1 MHKNSQ
7 HSARDS
13 EIVRVSVSLPIAATL
28 YLLTRAAPRSPTTI
42 LSGGTAHVSRG
53 CSTLTDPSAFASL
66 APDPTPSMRTG
77 SPPRSTMAT
86 EARTSLRETVCSG
99 AVVRRRKRRR
109 SRRVAARAHPRRVLA
124 AVCAARHSEARA
136 LCTAPR
142 CAYFRREEA
151 PGRVGR
157 VARAL
162 AAVLWWWCVALLRLV
177 ALCAPPPGPSG
188 AGAPPP
194 PARAA
199 EDAPAAAS
207 AACAGAPAN
216 STDPP
221 PPTPSPEPPDHTGWW
236 WAGACVGGAVLLCA
250 AGALARPHLR
260 RRAAPNAATNPM
272 LSVQVPGCAGMERL
286 GAPGGPRLR
295 HDHRHHHS
303 TLEWEK
309 QQRLQAMVGRLQ
321 EMVEQETR
329 ARSAAAAERLGL
341 PPSIQL
347 PDGEYGQDAHL
358 QLRVPY
364 QQAEL
369 TRSSF
374 QPPPNKCVSDVP
386 EWAGAADARR
396 AQGGGGAGGG
406 KKDGLLQK
414 ATRWWVRMGARP
426 PPAFLPAAPPPC
438 VMVPRR
444 AAPSPPPDA

>member
-1 MHKNSQ
+1 
-7 HSARDS
+7 
-13 EIVRVSVSLPIAATL
+13 
-28 YLLTRAAPRSPTTI
+28 
-42 LSGGTAHVSRG
+42 
-53 CSTLTDPSAFASL
+53 
-66 APDPTPSMRTG
+66 
-77 SPPRSTMAT
+77 
-86 EARTSLRETVCSG
+86 
-99 AVVRRRKRRR
+99 
-109 SRRVAARAHPRRVLA
+109 
-124 AVCAARHSEARA
+124 
-136 LCTAPR
+136 
-142 CAYFRREEA
+142 
-151 PGRVGR
+151 
-157 VARAL
+157 
-162 AAVLWWWCVALLRLV
+162 
-177 ALCAPPPGPSG
+177 
-188 AGAPPP
+188 
-194 PARAA
+194 
-199 EDAPAAAS
+199 
-207 AACAGAPAN
+207 
-216 STDPP
+216 
-221 PPTPSPEPPDHTGWW
+221 
-236 WAGACVGGAVLLCA
+236 
-250 AGALARPHLR
+250 
-260 RRAAPNAATNPM
+260 M

-295 HDHRHHHS
+295 HEHRHHHS
-303 TLEWEK
+303 SLEWEK

-386 EWAGAADARR
+386 EWAGAVDAPSARR
-396 AQGGGGAGGG
+396 GGGAGGGAGAAGAGGAGAGG

-426 PPAFLPAAPPPC
+426 PPAFLPAAAPPPC

>member
-1 MHKNSQ
+1 MCCDLQ
-7 HSARDS
+7 
-13 EIVRVSVSLPIAATL
+13 
-28 YLLTRAAPRSPTTI
+28 
-42 LSGGTAHVSRG
+42 
-53 CSTLTDPSAFASL
+53 
-66 APDPTPSMRTG
+66 
-77 SPPRSTMAT
+77 
-86 EARTSLRETVCSG
+86 
-99 AVVRRRKRRR
+99 
-109 SRRVAARAHPRRVLA
+109 
-124 AVCAARHSEARA
+124 
-136 LCTAPR
+136 
-142 CAYFRREEA
+142 
-151 PGRVGR
+151 
-157 VARAL
+157 
-162 AAVLWWWCVALLRLV
+162 
-177 ALCAPPPGPSG
+177 
-188 AGAPPP
+188 
-194 PARAA
+194 
-199 EDAPAAAS
+199 
-207 AACAGAPAN
+207 
-216 STDPP
+216 
-221 PPTPSPEPPDHTGWW
+221 
-236 WAGACVGGAVLLCA
+236 
-250 AGALARPHLR
+250 
-260 RRAAPNAATNPM
+260 M

>member
-1 MHKNSQ
+1 MAHVLSGGGGDHGGGVNHGSDGAVDG
-7 HSARDS
+7 ARGSELCRPLRRQRWDAGGRIVVYRITARPQFRVKLAACGGRAAAAARS
-13 EIVRVSVSLPIAATL
+13 VAPEIVFGRG
-28 YLLTRAAPRSPTTI
+28 RI
-42 LSGGTAHVSRG
+42 LSGAAPQSPCGRARAS
-53 CSTLTDPSAFASL
+53 ASL
-66 APDPTPSMRTG
+66 RQ
-77 SPPRSTMAT
+77 RS
-86 EARTSLRETVCSG
+86 
-99 AVVRRRKRRR
+99 
-109 SRRVAARAHPRRVLA
+109 PRRPPDEYPGAELT
-124 AVCAARHSEARA
+124 CRFTSR
-136 LCTAPR
+136 P
-142 CAYFRREEA
+142 CAYFGLERA

-157 VARAL
+157 AARAL

-188 AGAPPP
+188 VGAPPLP
-194 PARAA
+194 SVRAA
-199 EDAPAAAS
+199 EDAPSA
-207 AACAGAPAN
+207 AACASAPSN
-216 STDPP
+216 TTEPTPP
-221 PPTPSPEPPDHTGWW
+221 PPPPAAPDTPAHTEWW
-236 WAGACVGGAVLLCA
+236 WAGACVGAAVLLCA
-250 AGALARPHLR
+250 AGALACPHLR
-260 RRAAPNAATNPM
+260 RRNATAAPAALAAPAAVNPM

-309 QQRLQAMVGRLQ
+309 QQTLQAMVGRLQ

-386 EWAGAADARR
+386 EWAGAAEAPAARR
-396 AQGGGGAGGG
+396 GG

-414 ATRWWVRMGARP
+414 ATRWWVRMGTRGA
-426 PPAFLPAAPPPC
+426 PALLPGSAAPTPAV

-444 AAPSPPPDA
+444 AAPAAPPDA

>member
-1 MHKNSQ
+1 M
-7 HSARDS
+7 
-13 EIVRVSVSLPIAATL
+13 PTL
-28 YLLTRAAPRSPTTI
+28 CYVHNLRI
-42 LSGGTAHVSRG
+42 
-53 CSTLTDPSAFASL
+53 CSSKT
-66 APDPTPSMRTG
+66 
-77 SPPRSTMAT
+77 
-86 EARTSLRETVCSG
+86 
-99 AVVRRRKRRR
+99 
-109 SRRVAARAHPRRVLA
+109 
-124 AVCAARHSEARA
+124 
-136 LCTAPR
+136 
-142 CAYFRREEA
+142 
-151 PGRVGR
+151 
-157 VARAL
+157 
-162 AAVLWWWCVALLRLV
+162 
-177 ALCAPPPGPSG
+177 
-188 AGAPPP
+188 
-194 PARAA
+194 
-199 EDAPAAAS
+199 
-207 AACAGAPAN
+207 
-216 STDPP
+216 
-221 PPTPSPEPPDHTGWW
+221 
-236 WAGACVGGAVLLCA
+236 
-250 AGALARPHLR
+250 
-260 RRAAPNAATNPM
+260 M

-347 PDGEYGQDAHL
+347 PDGEYGQDVHL

-386 EWAGAADARR
+386 EWAGGAEAGGARR
-396 AQGGGGAGGG
+396 G

-426 PPAFLPAAPPPC
+426 VLPAPPPPC

-444 AAPSPPPDA
+444 APGPPPDA